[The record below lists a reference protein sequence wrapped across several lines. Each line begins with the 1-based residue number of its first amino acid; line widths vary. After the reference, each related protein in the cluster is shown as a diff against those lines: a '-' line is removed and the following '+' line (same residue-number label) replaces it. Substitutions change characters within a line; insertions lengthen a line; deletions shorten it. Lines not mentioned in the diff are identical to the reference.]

1 MKQGM
6 DTACF
11 DDAQC
16 LAAGIKAYSPPYPA
30 EGGNINDA
38 KMRGG
43 SDNITAKLLR
53 IREIF
58 A

>member
-1 MKQGM
+1 VKQAM

-16 LAAGIKAYSPPYPA
+16 LAAGIIDRSPPYPA
-30 EGGNINDA
+30 EGSNINDA

>member
-6 DTACF
+6 DTACCG
-11 DDAQC
+11 DAQC
-16 LAAGIKAYSPPYPA
+16 LAAGIKAYSLPCPA

-43 SDNITAKLLR
+43 YHNITAKLP
-53 IREIF
+53 
-58 A
+58 

>member
-6 DTACF
+6 ETAC
-11 DDAQC
+11 C
-16 LAAGIKAYSPPYPA
+16 PA

>member
-6 DTACF
+6 DTACCG
-11 DDAQC
+11 DAQC
-16 LAAGIKAYSPPYPA
+16 LAAGIKAYSPPCPA

-43 SDNITAKLLR
+43 CHNITAKLPQ

>member
-1 MKQGM
+1 M
-6 DTACF
+6 DTACL

-16 LAAGIKAYSPPYPA
+16 LAAGIEAYRPPCPA

-38 KMRGG
+38 KMRCG
-43 SDNITAKLLR
+43 SGNVTANLLR
-53 IREIF
+53 IREIV

>member
-1 MKQGM
+1 MKPGM
-6 DTACF
+6 DTASF
-11 DDAQC
+11 VESRRP
-16 LAAGIKAYSPPYPA
+16 AAGVKANSLPFPA

-43 SDNITAKLLR
+43 SDSITAKLLR
-53 IREIF
+53 ILEIF